1 MYAEGVE
8 LSAVE
13 LGVLWKEKCLL
24 LVVGEAESHTWN
36 TPG

>member
-13 LGVLWKEKCLL
+13 LGVLWKEKCP
-24 LVVGEAESHTWN
+24 LVVEEAESHT
-36 TPG
+36 